1 MSISCPDYKKYGKL
15 RGLLLL
21 LSLLPDVA
29 PISKYTIIRSIED
42 WEAIKYDWQGFSL
55 QRIDGPLDAEK
66 PTSAKYGTS
75 GRPEDIPRLL
85 EMAKKDCP
93 EYVLLLM
100 KTKEESVY
108 RYDNDGGFNVLFD
121 FNRRN
126 GVVIELVGRG
136 FDGHELTSGVAVHER
151 YVIPW
156 EGLSS
161 LKETM
166 ERNPRDVKEMAKL
179 LSGYNTYTVSPEEY
193 AKQREERFRYLTA
206 GCGYDPEIVEGKLPT
221 TYQLLDRKL
230 VYDLIEKV
238 VLELYRKSIR
248 LFHEGLLYF
257 GVQGNFANGKV
268 QPWEV
273 FIPER
278 WA

>member
-1 MSISCPDYKKYGKL
+1 MSISCSDYKKYGKV
-15 RGLLLL
+15 RGTS
-21 LSLLPDVA
+21 LSMDLLPEVT
-29 PISKYTIIRSIED
+29 PICDYVVIDSIEE
-42 WEAIKYDWQGFSL
+42 WKAIEANWQGFSL
-55 QRIDGPLDAEK
+55 QRIDGPLDAKK

-100 KTKEESVY
+100 KTKEKSVY

-121 FNRRN
+121 LDPRG

-151 YVIPW
+151 YVISW
-156 EGLSS
+156 DGLSS
-161 LKETM
+161 LEKTM
-166 ERNPRDVKEMAKL
+166 GCNPRDIKKMADR
-179 LSGYNTYTVSPEEY
+179 LSKYNTYTVSPEEY
-193 AKQREERFRYLTA
+193 AKQREERFSYLA
-206 GCGYDPEIVEGKLPT
+206 ERCGYDPEIVESKLPT
-221 TYQLLDRKL
+221 TYQLLDRGL

-248 LFHEGLLYF
+248 LFREGLLFF
-257 GVQGNFANGKV
+257 GVQGNFANDEV
-268 QPWEV
+268 QPWEIFV
-273 FIPER
+273 PNR

>member
-1 MSISCPDYKKYGKL
+1 MSISCSDYKKYGKL

-29 PISKYTIIRSIED
+29 PISEYIIIRSIED
-42 WEAIKYDWQGFSL
+42 WEAIKDDWQGFIL
-55 QRIDGPLDAEK
+55 QRVDWPLDAEK

-93 EYVLLLM
+93 ECVLLLM
-100 KTKEESVY
+100 KTKKESVY
-108 RYDNDGGFNVLFD
+108 RYNNDGGFNVLFD
-121 FNRRN
+121 LDPRG

-136 FDGHELTSGVAVHER
+136 FDGHELTSGAAVHEQ

-156 EGLSS
+156 KGLSS
-161 LKETM
+161 LEKTM
-166 ERNPRDVKEMAKL
+166 ECNPRDIKEMTKL
-179 LSGYNTYTVSPEEY
+179 LSGYNTYAVSPEEY
-193 AKQREERFRYLTA
+193 AKQREERSSYLA
-206 GCGYDPEIVEGKLPT
+206 ARCGYDPEIVEGKLPT
-221 TYQLLDRKL
+221 TYQPLDREL

-248 LFHEGLLYF
+248 LFHEDLLFF
-257 GVQGNFANGKV
+257 GVQGNFANDEV
-268 QPWEV
+268 QPWEIFV
-273 FIPER
+273 PNR

>member
-1 MSISCPDYKKYGKL
+1 MSISCSDYKKYGKV
-15 RGLLLL
+15 RGTS
-21 LSLLPDVA
+21 LSMDLLPEVT
-29 PISKYTIIRSIED
+29 PICDYVVIDSIEE
-42 WEAIKYDWQGFSL
+42 WKAIEANWQGFSL
-55 QRIDGPLDAEK
+55 QRIDGPLDAKK

-100 KTKEESVY
+100 KTKEASVY

-121 FNRRN
+121 FNRRHE
-126 GVVIELVGRG
+126 VVIELVGRG
-136 FDGHELTSGVAVHER
+136 FDGHELTSGAAMHEQ

-156 EGLSS
+156 GELLSLEEITEHS
-161 LKETM
+161 LRI
-166 ERNPRDVKEMAKL
+166 ERMTEL
-179 LSGYNTYTVSPEEY
+179 LSGHNTCTVSPEKY
-193 AKQREERFRYLTA
+193 AKQREERFRYLA
-206 GCGYDPEIVEGKLPT
+206 ERCGYDPEIVESKLPT

-248 LFHEGLLYF
+248 LFLEGLLYF
-257 GVQGNFANGKV
+257 GVQGNFANDKV
-268 QPWEV
+268 QPWEI
-273 FIPER
+273 FIPNR

>member
-42 WEAIKYDWQGFSL
+42 WEAIKDDWQGFSL
-55 QRIDGPLDAEK
+55 QRIDWPLDAEK

-85 EMAKKDCP
+85 EMAKNDCP
-93 EYVLLLM
+93 ECILLLM
-100 KTKEESVY
+100 KTKKESVY

-121 FNRRN
+121 LGPRG
-126 GVVIELVGRG
+126 GVVIELAGRG
-136 FDGHELTSGVAVHER
+136 FDGHELTSGVAVHEQ

-156 EGLSS
+156 GELLSLEEITERS
-161 LKETM
+161 LRIARMTE
-166 ERNPRDVKEMAKL
+166 L
-179 LSGYNTYTVSPEEY
+179 LSGGHNTYTVSPEEY
-193 AKQREERFRYLTA
+193 TKQREERFRYLA
-206 GCGYDPEIVEGKLPT
+206 ASCGYDPEIVEGKLPT

-248 LFHEGLLYF
+248 LFHEGLLFF
-257 GVQGNFANGKV
+257 GVQGNFVNGEV
-268 QPWEV
+268 QPWEI
-273 FIPER
+273 FIPNR

>member
-1 MSISCPDYKKYGKL
+1 MSISCSDYKKYGKL
-15 RGLLLL
+15 RGTL
-21 LSLLPDVA
+21 LSMDLLPEVT
-29 PISKYTIIRSIED
+29 PICDYVVIDSIKE
-42 WEAIKYDWQGFSL
+42 WKAIEANWQGFSL
-55 QRIDGPLDAEK
+55 QRIDGPLDAKK

-100 KTKEESVY
+100 KTKEASVY

-126 GVVIELVGRG
+126 EVVIELVGRG
-136 FDGHELTSGVAVHER
+136 FDGHELTSGTAMHEQ

-156 EGLSS
+156 GELLSLEEITEHS
-161 LKETM
+161 LRIARMTE
-166 ERNPRDVKEMAKL
+166 L
-179 LSGYNTYTVSPEEY
+179 LSGGHNTYTVSPEEY
-193 AKQREERFRYLTA
+193 AKQREERFRYLA
-206 GCGYDPEIVEGKLPT
+206 ASCGYDPEIVEGKLPT

-248 LFHEGLLYF
+248 LFLEGLLYF

-268 QPWEV
+268 QPWEI
-273 FIPER
+273 FIPDR